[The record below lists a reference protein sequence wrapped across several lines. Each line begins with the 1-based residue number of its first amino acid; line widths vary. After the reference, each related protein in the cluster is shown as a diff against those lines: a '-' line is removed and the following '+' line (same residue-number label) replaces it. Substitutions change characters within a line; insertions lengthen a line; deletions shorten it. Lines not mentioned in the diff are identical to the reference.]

1 MMIDKNFLKKMKKS
15 VAKAK
20 KMWYSIKR
28 SCREGQAN
36 KKFEKS

>member
-1 MMIDKNFLKKMKKS
+1 MIDKNFLKKMKKS

-28 SCREGQAN
+28 SC
-36 KKFEKS
+36 